1 MAVFSVN
8 LFDRTFFTK
17 IPSMIMIDLLGIVGA
32 TKTNYCLLMGFCI
45 ILALIV
51 LTEVGLA
58 ISLFALANH
67 GLLDQVVG
75 DTMRQSLNH
84 FNVEGYEGVT
94 KGMYVL

>member
-1 MAVFSVN
+1 
-8 LFDRTFFTK
+8 
-17 IPSMIMIDLLGIVGA
+17 MIDLLGIVGVA
-32 TKTNYCLLMGFCI
+32 KTNYCLLMGYCI

-94 KGMYVL
+94 KGMCNNVYSNTDRVPKFGF

>member
-1 MAVFSVN
+1 MR
-8 LFDRTFFTK
+8 L
-17 IPSMIMIDLLGIVGA
+17 ICYCYLLLGIVGA
-32 TKTNYCLLMGFCI
+32 AKTNYCLLMGFCI

-58 ISLFALANH
+58 ISLFALANR

-94 KGMYVL
+94 KGMYV

>member
-1 MAVFSVN
+1 
-8 LFDRTFFTK
+8 
-17 IPSMIMIDLLGIVGA
+17 MIDLLGIVGVA
-32 TKTNYCLLMGFCI
+32 KTNYCLLMGYCI

-84 FNVEGYEGVT
+84 FNVEGYESVT
-94 KGMYVL
+94 KGMYV